1 MKQIEFNIEEISYLK
16 ETLGVVLK
24 DIREI
29 YNITDQQNLFI
40 EANIAEKNNY
50 LLWIDSERITLV
62 NMQNNPKDCV
72 IDFCYSSM
80 WYDFGL
86 SYFILKEKGI
96 DSYDWYKSPMTF
108 SQNPYLEVVYGFVI
122 GYEQTRK
129 NLIEHIEGIHNK
141 KEEFINRL
149 NQVRGKFGNEVFVD
163 FGTNNSLNMRPLEIT
178 EEDGK
183 KVGTIDF
190 GSRIVKIITEGDIV
204 LTKVEKA
211 KQLNK
216 SKEK

>member
-1 MKQIEFNIEEISYLK
+1 MRDK
-16 ETLGVVLK
+16 
-24 DIREI
+24 
-29 YNITDQQNLFI
+29 
-40 EANIAEKNNY
+40 
-50 LLWIDSERITLV
+50 
-62 NMQNNPKDCV
+62 PKDYV
-72 IDFCYSSM
+72 IDCCYRSSSILHN
-80 WYDFGL
+80 FTFPF
-86 SYFILKEKGI
+86 FILEGEGRG
-96 DSYDWYKSPMTF
+96 DYDWYKAKTF
-108 SQNPYLEVVYGFVI
+108 SRNPYLEVAYGFVI

-129 NLIEHIEGIHNK
+129 NLIEHIEDIHNK

-216 SKEK
+216 SKGK